1 MKTRLLICLVIFVCF
16 GASFVKAEE
25 WPQWL
30 GPTRN
35 SVWNEKGIIRQ
46 FPKDG
51 PKVLW
56 KSKVSGGFSGPAVA
70 GNKVFVPDFVV
81 KSGDSTNDFNKRD
94 ERSGNE
100 RLLCFDA
107 KSGDLLWKYEYP
119 VVYKISYASG
129 PRVTPSVVDGKV
141 YGLGAEG
148 NFFCLDVN
156 TGKALWTKDFK
167 KDYNVPTPLWG
178 FCGHPL
184 IKGDFVYCLVGGEGS
199 VAVAFNKDTGKEVW
213 KALSASE
220 SGYCPPTLINAAGVD
235 QLLIWDAD
243 KLNSLDLV
251 SGKVYWSLPLKPN
264 YGMSVSAP
272 VKDGDLLYAGGI
284 GSIGAGFKLS
294 SDKPGASILWQGT
307 RESALYPCNSTPFAE
322 NGVVYGTDCHQGWLG
337 AFKML
342 SGERL
347 WTDFKPTTGKRTT
360 HGTAFLVKNEDHFY
374 LASETGDLI
383 CAKVSPKGYE
393 EISRANLLKP
403 TNAAFNR
410 DVLWSHPAF
419 ANKCIYWRNDAEL
432 ICVSLAE

>member
-16 GASFVKAEE
+16 GASFAVAEE

-100 RLLCFDA
+100 RLLCFEA
-107 KSGDLLWKYEYP
+107 KSGALLWKYEYP

-156 TGKALWTKDFK
+156 TGKPIWTKDFK
-167 KDYNVPTPLWG
+167 KDYNAPTPLWG

-184 IKGDFVYCLVGGEGS
+184 IKGDLVYCLVGGEGS

-243 KLNSLDLV
+243 KLNSLDLA
-251 SGKVYWSLPLKPN
+251 SG
-264 YGMSVSAP
+264 
-272 VKDGDLLYAGGI
+272 
-284 GSIGAGFKLS
+284 
-294 SDKPGASILWQGT
+294 
-307 RESALYPCNSTPFAE
+307 
-322 NGVVYGTDCHQGWLG
+322 
-337 AFKML
+337 
-342 SGERL
+342 
-347 WTDFKPTTGKRTT
+347 
-360 HGTAFLVKNEDHFY
+360 
-374 LASETGDLI
+374 
-383 CAKVSPKGYE
+383 
-393 EISRANLLKP
+393 
-403 TNAAFNR
+403 
-410 DVLWSHPAF
+410 
-419 ANKCIYWRNDAEL
+419 
-432 ICVSLAE
+432 